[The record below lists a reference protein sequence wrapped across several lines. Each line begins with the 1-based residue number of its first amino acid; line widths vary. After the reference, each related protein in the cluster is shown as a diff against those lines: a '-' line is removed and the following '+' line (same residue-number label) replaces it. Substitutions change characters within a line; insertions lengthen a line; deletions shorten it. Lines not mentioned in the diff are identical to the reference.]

1 MSKKTK
7 TVVRSMSNLQHV
19 SKILQSQLIS
29 DAKSFD
35 LTDEYTEDLC
45 LIEKL
50 AKSGYHKRGSL
61 PRFSYSDT
69 YSFNFEWRKSGVR
82 VTYVNSDGMISAVFF
97 NDQWDTFIKFM
108 VERLRKIRL
117 DQRVSKEQARR
128 EYEKEDF
135 KRKMYNALREDGY
148 VLQKAEPVTAN
159 GCGDD
164 DFKEVRGEIM
174 LRK

>member
-29 DAKSFD
+29 DAKSCD
-35 LTDEYTEDLC
+35 LTDEYTEEKS

-50 AKSGYHKRGSL
+50 SKSGYHKHDSL
-61 PRFSYSDT
+61 TRFEYSDT
-69 YSFNFEWRKSGVR
+69 YAFSFEWKRSGVR
-82 VTYVNSDGMISAVFF
+82 VTYINSDGMISAIFF
-97 NDQWDTFIKFM
+97 NDQWKSFIKFM
-108 VERLRKIRL
+108 EAKLRKIRL
-117 DQRVSKEQARR
+117 EQYVKKEQDER
-128 EYEKEDF
+128 EYEKSEF
-135 KRKMYNALREDGY
+135 KKKMYNALREDGY

-159 GCGDD
+159 RSGD
-164 DFKEVRGEIM
+164 DFKEVDGCIT